1 MQFPRHKQKIMLDD
15 LIEAAEAI
23 TFQTETQTKK
33 GRKYNKK
40 VAIALWPQ
48 GEESMQTPHTC
59 SSQYEDNY
67 EHDADARLSA
77 EHDQQTTQ
85 GEDV

>member
-1 MQFPRHKQKIMLDD
+1 MLDD

-23 TFQTETQTKK
+23 TFRTETQTKK
-33 GRKYNKK
+33 GRKYDKK

-48 GEESMQTPHTC
+48 GEESMWTPYTR

-67 EHDADARLSA
+67 EHDAGMPDSVPNMTGRPRKVRIYRDSIPSK
-77 EHDQQTTQ
+77 
-85 GEDV
+85 

>member
-1 MQFPRHKQKIMLDD
+1 MQFPRRKRKIMLDD
-15 LIEAAEAI
+15 SIEAAEAI

-33 GRKYNKK
+33 GRKYDKK

-48 GEESMQTPHTC
+48 GEESTQTPHTR

-67 EHDADARLSA
+67 AGMPDSVPSMTGRPRK
-77 EHDQQTTQ
+77 
-85 GEDV
+85 VRI

>member
-1 MQFPRHKQKIMLDD
+1 MLDD

-23 TFQTETQTKK
+23 TFWTETQTKK
-33 GRKYNKK
+33 GRKYDKK

-48 GEESMQTPHTC
+48 GEESMQTPHTH

-67 EHDADARLSA
+67 AGMPDSVLTDDLC
-77 EHDQQTTQ
+77 
-85 GEDV
+85 